1 MNRRKFLK
9 NALTL
14 AALTPVAKVST
25 ALAASEN
32 NTQASSASVTQK
44 NPRPTAFI
52 YGATMM
58 HLSDLEVQDK
68 VMRCLKTVEN
78 NLFHPGTNLIYDY
91 LTSWD
96 SARKFDHLPTPVEI
110 SRCLPNPC
118 SWRSGQEDSVINGGV
133 ALDMYI
139 HSNNGEMARKIYQGL
154 RLCGT
159 VSGIPGFVARSISPR
174 DGKSFYPESSR
185 DQYTHYVYALWHYFH
200 SDLSSKEEK
209 SEIVKLLTDVAN
221 FCEKHVT
228 KENNWT
234 LPRADGNPHRSS
246 VCRMW
251 ESQAHEI
258 ARLPMF
264 YAAAWSVS
272 GNDRYLKCFNRYA
285 YEAAERSMNLYSK
298 SYRSFALMQMTLSC
312 RLIHDLAPD
321 AALKQKYAQVMDLI
335 DEYLNFN
342 LLRAGTNCNTA
353 DFSAMMPNWHT
364 IKRAEVITDCGY
376 ALPERPEALQLAFQ
390 TIRDC
395 TESIIAALLMPT
407 PRVTLL
413 RRRIFRAVLKTL
425 TPEKHCTFAPL
436 FFPAAWYLAKHRNVK
451 L

>member
-1 MNRRKFLK
+1 MTRRKFLK
-9 NALTL
+9 NAMTL
-14 AALTPVAKVST
+14 AALAPVSRVLT
-25 ALAASEN
+25 ASAASDSN
-32 NTQASSASVTQK
+32 AKNGSAPAATS
-44 NPRPTAFI
+44 AALLS
-52 YGATMM
+52 GAAMM
-58 HLSDLEVQDK
+58 PLSDRELQDK
-68 VMRCLKTVEN
+68 ISRCLKTVEN
-78 NLFHPGTNLIYDY
+78 NLFHPDTNLIYDY
-91 LTSWD
+91 ITSRD
-96 SARKFDHLPTPVEI
+96 PAKKFDHLPTPLEI

-139 HSNNGEMARKIYQGL
+139 NAGNGEMARKIYQGL

-159 VSGIPGFVARSISPR
+159 VSGIPGFVARSVSPR
-174 DGKSFYPESSR
+174 DLKSFYPESSR
-185 DQYTHYVYALWHYFH
+185 DQYTHYVYALWHYYH
-200 SDLSSKEEK
+200 SGLSSPQEK
-209 SEIVKLLTDVAN
+209 QEITKLLTDVAD

-234 LPRADGNPHRSS
+234 LPRADNDPRRSS

-272 GNDRYLKCFNRYA
+272 GDDRYLKCFNRYA
-285 YEAAERSMNLYSK
+285 YEAAGRSLLYSK
-298 SYRSFALMQMTLSC
+298 SYRSFALMQMTISC

-321 AALKQKYAQVMDLI
+321 AALKKQYAQVMDLV

-342 LLRAGTNCNTA
+342 LLRAGTTCNTA
-353 DFSAMMPNWHT
+353 DFSAMMPNWRT

-390 TIRDC
+390 TLRDC
-395 TESIIAALLMPT
+395 TESIMTALLMPT
-407 PRVTLL
+407 PRITLL
-413 RRRIFRAVLKTL
+413 RRKIFRTVLKTL
-425 TPEKHCTFAPL
+425 TPETHCTFAQL
-436 FFPAAWYLAKHRNVK
+436 FFPAAWYLAKSRNVE

>member
-1 MNRRKFLK
+1 M
-9 NALTL
+9 TL
-14 AALTPVAKVST
+14 AALAPVSRVLT
-25 ALAASEN
+25 ASAASDSN
-32 NTQASSASVTQK
+32 AKNGSAPAATS
-44 NPRPTAFI
+44 AALLS
-52 YGATMM
+52 GAAMM
-58 HLSDLEVQDK
+58 PLSDRELQDK
-68 VMRCLKTVEN
+68 ISRCLKTVEN
-78 NLFHPGTNLIYDY
+78 NLFHPDTNLIYDY
-91 LTSWD
+91 ITSRD
-96 SARKFDHLPTPVEI
+96 PAKKFDHLPTPLEI

-139 HSNNGEMARKIYQGL
+139 NAGNGEMARKIYQGL

-159 VSGIPGFVARSISPR
+159 VSGIPGFVARSVSPR
-174 DGKSFYPESSR
+174 DLKSFYPESSR
-185 DQYTHYVYALWHYFH
+185 DQYTHYVYALWHYYH
-200 SDLSSKEEK
+200 SGLSSPQEK
-209 SEIVKLLTDVAN
+209 QEITKLLTDVAD

-234 LPRADGNPHRSS
+234 LPRADNDPRRSS

-272 GNDRYLKCFNRYA
+272 GDDRYLKCFNRYA
-285 YEAAERSMNLYSK
+285 YEAAGRSLLYSK
-298 SYRSFALMQMTLSC
+298 SYRSFALMQMTISC

-321 AALKQKYAQVMDLI
+321 AALKKQYAQVMDLV

-342 LLRAGTNCNTA
+342 LLRAGTTCNTA
-353 DFSAMMPNWHT
+353 DFSAMMPNWRT

-390 TIRDC
+390 TLRDC
-395 TESIIAALLMPT
+395 TESIMTALLMPT
-407 PRVTLL
+407 PRITLL
-413 RRRIFRAVLKTL
+413 RRKIFRTVLKTL
-425 TPEKHCTFAPL
+425 TPETHCTFAQL
-436 FFPAAWYLAKHRNVK
+436 FFPAAWYLAKSRNVE